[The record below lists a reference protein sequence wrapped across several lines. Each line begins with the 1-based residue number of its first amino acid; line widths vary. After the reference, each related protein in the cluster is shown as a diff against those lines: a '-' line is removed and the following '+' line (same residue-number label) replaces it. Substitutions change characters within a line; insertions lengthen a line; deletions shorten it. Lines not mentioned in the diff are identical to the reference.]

1 MDSPISGVAN
11 VRRHRTAFVFVL
23 MLIACAFVAQRAD
36 TASAA
41 VSCAVPTPGTPA
53 ISVTKNQPAEALY
66 GQNVPVTLTAAQ
78 QSSPPGVPESGFNLS
93 FRDVLEPGVS
103 YAGGAPVAPTV
114 IADQP
119 AVGYTTLIFS
129 NVADLAPGSD
139 FALSYNVSYD
149 TAQFAVGDT
158 ITTGTAAAPQAV
170 GAYVNCNPR
179 RIPRFDEAGLPV
191 GNPLNSASSSAFDA
205 PRSTLLIA
213 VQIEKSEPS
222 PEHELLRG
230 IHNQKT
236 SYTLTARNNLENP
249 SDNLTIVDY
258 IPAGM
263 EFLGCNTTDNTTDAP
278 SNPLIGDP
286 DEYPGSGP
294 LTSGSSPALSN
305 CVTPDSV
312 EFGFYVP
319 GGPGSAGN
327 YTRVEWDLGPA
338 GDLTPG
344 ATYAIDYAAG
354 VPICPNTNTWS
365 NGSAPTAASLLQTS
379 NLNNNSCAGGETVQ
393 GTPLTNYAGVTADY
407 DPGTGP
413 VTVTDDTSLTVR
425 AMDLAIWK
433 ESLSPSYAVGSPI
446 RWALHVRTSEYRTF
460 ANPTITDVAPN
471 GTCPVVGNPPPASPS
486 SDPECAPTG
495 SAADDP
501 VPAWQSAVENP
512 DGTWNIDWSLP
523 AMDHD
528 EETVV
533 EFSTMVREYYQSG
546 FVDSTPVLSGDR
558 LENNVDVFGAA
569 DPICSDLSGIIPCV
583 GGTPPYITHT
593 QPPGTVLTDDSSAS
607 VGTGTPSLSKQ
618 VANPVSLGD
627 PADCTEGANATYHAG
642 TQGLYRPGD
651 IVCWKLRVDFPG
663 TVSTGGVQLTDF
675 LPRGFEYAPGVPGTG
690 LTGNSTLTL
699 TSVDDEGTYVNFNLD
714 VPDDTVDPGAFV
726 FEYILATTVTNAAD
740 LPNVELP
747 AERANMLKMTSVNT
761 AGQVTTYRD
770 EATAEIAE
778 PDISLTKGVEAVNG
792 NSGVTGK
799 PDNVTVVGGD
809 DVTFNVDVENASE
822 IAAFNAVVEE
832 VLPSPYTCANLNDYA
847 NVGIADSAT
856 CVNLGGGGARLTWTG
871 VDIPAAVGVTPGS
884 TTLTFDFT
892 VSDDSSP
899 FTAIPDSACVYSYDN
914 ETNQAFPDDFFT
926 HYPDNSLN
934 ARCTP
939 PPLATV
945 TPPANDD
952 SQVIGG
958 GTFVKSQTTS
968 VDETNNNLL
977 TQATIGETV
986 TYTIDFGLPQHM
998 SVTNM
1003 TVTDAIPT
1011 GMTYVAGSLL
1021 GQLDGGAL
1029 PGGMSAV
1036 TTGSPTVTGT
1046 QLNIGT
1052 HTNTTNA
1059 VQHFTLT
1066 FQAQVTAGSHGNI
1079 RSNTA
1084 LRSFTDQ
1091 FGVVSSNVSSNTT
1104 DTTIVEPNPAISK
1117 NEDDADDIV
1126 SPGQEIQYTLTV
1138 TNPNRTGSPT
1148 PAGSPPLHDT
1158 VITDVVPVGLTPTD
1172 GNGVPLADGAAV
1184 RLCNNTAS
1192 TPTGTWN
1199 DATNTITWNLGTVAP
1214 ATSTALRYCVQ
1225 VDSAPSPA
1233 GGQRLTNNAALV
1245 GTSMNGVIP
1254 GERTYNRAASD
1265 FVTVAGS
1272 TSTKSVSD
1280 TTPTIGQTITYTVTA
1295 LIPANTQFYGL
1306 RIVDDMPTG
1315 FDNIQFTGYSCSA
1328 GCPPGVQPAAPTTSI
1343 GVGDILTWDF
1353 GNITADTTART
1364 LSMTYTARVDN
1375 VAGNQSGTPLTNTAG
1390 PTWCTVVTT
1399 PCPPANVIT
1408 PTPATQTVTLT
1419 EPNLTIDKDVSCQTG
1434 DADACNVQPQSGAA
1448 NTYTYSI
1455 TIDNDGNET
1464 AYDAIVQDA
1473 IPAGLTNVT
1482 INPLPAGVT
1491 AVTPS
1496 VGYDY
1501 AFQIASLTPSDTP
1514 ITITYTADLAP
1525 SSDFDNLDTVTNTAR
1540 ITEYWGLNLAD
1551 RTGDPD
1557 AREYPEG
1564 AEPEDSV
1571 TLTVHVP
1578 LPELDKTVAN
1588 AGNAEI
1594 NQPLQWTL
1602 TIGNN
1607 SPVATLN
1614 DIDVTD
1620 VLPTGWV
1627 YDAGSTTLDAAPYAD
1642 PSIGGQ
1648 TLSWTNVG
1656 DIAGGGPDKVLRF
1669 TAHPTMA
1676 SLTAGNPTNPYIN
1689 GASIAGED
1697 NSGATGHG
1705 TPDVP
1710 YTAADTANANI
1721 QMPNLSIA
1729 KTPDLGSVTAGTWN
1743 NFTITVTNSGPGT
1756 ARDLVLVDDIP
1767 TGLDFDFTT
1776 HDATA
1781 VCSPLACDNF
1791 QRTSGANSGSGAA
1804 EIDWQLDSLPSGG
1817 SITITLPLFVP
1828 ASTVSGASFTNTAG
1842 TSSTERPTT
1851 ITDNGSWNVVRDAD
1865 LAITKVGAPDP
1876 GTAGE
1881 NITYTLT
1888 VNNNG
1893 PSDASGITVT
1903 DDIDLAQFSFV
1914 SVTPTDT
1921 VNDSCSTTGAPTDH
1935 IECTVGGV
1943 MAPGAPARTF
1953 TVVLQVRSGLTGNVT
1968 NTATVDGNEPDSN
1981 PGNNT
1986 STEVIPLDTL
1996 SGLSITKDV
2005 STSEPSTI
2013 LNHDETEFTIVVTN
2027 NGPSDALNVTVT
2039 DDVPAGL
2046 SCQST
2051 TPASAG
2057 CSGTPG
2063 GDVTWSL
2070 GTIVAGDSVTL
2081 TMTVRGEL
2089 VGAQLNVATVSSPTD
2104 PTDDS
2109 DDATVTV
2116 DPMADLEM
2124 EKTGPPSGNVDS
2136 GADFDYTLR
2145 ITNNGPDPAVTPEV
2159 TDTLPAGLTYVS
2171 HAFAVGTGTCTIT
2184 GQQFDCDLPTM
2195 ASGDVVEITL
2205 TVNSGYGLS
2214 DTDVTN
2220 TAHVESP
2227 VTPDTIP
2234 ANNTDDTTVHVGPN
2248 ADVAIV
2254 KSGPAFGAE
2263 GYPLTY
2269 TLSVVNNGPAQAD
2282 DVLVTDP
2289 LPTGLTYQSATS
2301 TVGTC
2306 TEAGGTVECDLGDMA
2321 VGATAQIT
2329 IVSVPQASLIGTTIT
2344 NTASVGSITPDPDT
2358 SNNSS
2363 SVNTPIE
2370 NNAYPTSS
2378 NVTIAKTP
2386 SNATPKI
2393 GDTIT
2398 YALVV
2403 SNSGPDTARGVSIT
2417 DTLPTGL
2424 IYVSAAGP
2432 GSTCSYKA
2440 PVVGCTLPDIP
2451 SGGSVTVTL
2460 TAIVADTG
2468 TIVNIASVTAAND
2481 REPGDNTATS
2491 PIVAGAATAKLQ
2503 ITKVASK
2510 QTVKVGQSVTYT
2522 IRVKNVSKT
2531 TAVRVQVCDLIPARL
2546 TVVRRDGGELVR
2558 GNLCWDITTLG
2569 PGSVRK
2575 FKPKFRV
2582 TNGNGSRVTNPVRVT
2597 SENAATKR
2605 AKASIRVP
2613 QRASRGGGTTG

>member
-1 MDSPISGVAN
+1 MNPSIFGATNP
-11 VRRHRTAFVFVL
+11 RWRKTALTLVL
-23 MLIACAFVAQRAD
+23 LLIACALVAQRAE

-41 VSCAVPTPGTPA
+41 VSCAVPTAGTPA
-53 ISVTKNQPAEALY
+53 ISITKEQPAEALY
-66 GQNVPVTLTAAQ
+66 GQSIPVTLHAAQ
-78 QSSPPGVPESGFNLS
+78 PASPPGVPESGFNLS

-103 YAGGAPVAPTV
+103 YAGGGSVAPTI

-119 AVGYTTLIFS
+119 GPGYTTLIFS
-129 NVADLAPGSD
+129 NVADLAPASD
-139 FALSYNVSYD
+139 FDLTYNVTYD
-149 TAQFAVGDT
+149 PLQYAVGDSV
-158 ITTGTAAAPQAV
+158 TTGFAGAPQAA

-179 RIPRFDEAGLPV
+179 RIPLFDEAGLPV
-191 GNPLNSASSSAFDA
+191 GNPLNSASSSASTA
-205 PRSTLLIA
+205 PQSTELIA
-213 VQIEKSEPS
+213 VKIEKSEPS

-236 SYTLTARNNLENP
+236 RYTLTARNNLENP
-249 SDNLTIVDY
+249 TDNLVIVDY
-258 IPAGM
+258 LPAGL

-278 SNPLIGDP
+278 SNPLPGDP

-294 LTSGSSPALSN
+294 ITAGSSPVLSN

-312 EFGFYVP
+312 DFGFYTP
-319 GGPGSAGN
+319 GEPSTAGN
-327 YTRVEWDLGPA
+327 YTRVEWNLGPA
-338 GDLTPG
+338 ANLAPG
-344 ATYAIDYAAG
+344 GTYAIDYAAG
-354 VPICPNTNTWS
+354 VPICPNTSTWS
-365 NGSAPTAASLLQTS
+365 NGSAPTGASLLQTS

-393 GTPLTNYAGVTADY
+393 GTALTNHAVVSADY

-413 VTVTDDTSLTVR
+413 VTVTDDTSLTVT

-433 ESLSPSYAVGSPI
+433 ESLTPSYSVGSPI
-446 RWALHVRTSEYRTF
+446 RWALHVRTSEYRTV
-460 ANPTITDVAPN
+460 ANPAITDVAPN
-471 GTCPVVGNPPPASPS
+471 GTCPVVGNPPPPSPS

-495 SAADDP
+495 NSADNP
-501 VPAWQSAVENP
+501 TTAWQSAVENA
-512 DGTWNIDWSLP
+512 DGTWTIDWSLP

-528 EETVV
+528 EETLI

-546 FVDSTPVLSGDR
+546 FADSTPVLSGDR

-569 DPICSDLSGIIPCV
+569 DPICSDLTGIIPCV

-593 QPPGTVLTDDSSAS
+593 QAVGAMLTDDSAAS
-607 VGTGTPSLSKQ
+607 VGTGTPSLLKQ

-627 PADCTEGANATYHAG
+627 PANCTEGANATYHSG
-642 TQGLYRPGD
+642 TQGSYRPGD

-675 LPRGFEYAPGVPGTG
+675 LPRGFAYKTGVPGTG
-690 LTGNSTLTL
+690 LTGNSTLSL
-699 TSVDDEGTYVNFNLD
+699 SSVDDEDTYVNFVLD
-714 VPDDTVDPGAFV
+714 VPDDTVNPGSFV
-726 FEYILATTVTNAAD
+726 FEYILATEVTNETG
-740 LPNVELP
+740 LPVVALP

-770 EATAEIAE
+770 EATAEVAE
-778 PDISLTKGVEAVNG
+778 PQISLTKGVAAVNG
-792 NSGVTGK
+792 NSGVAGK

-809 DVTFNVDVENASE
+809 EVTFNVNVENASE

-884 TTLTFDFT
+884 TTLAFDFT
-892 VSDDSSP
+892 VSDVSSP
-899 FTAIPDSACVYSYDN
+899 FTAIPDSACVYSYEN
-914 ETNQAFPDDFFT
+914 ETNQAFPDDSFT

-939 PPLATV
+939 PPVATV

-968 VDETNNNLL
+968 VNETNNNLL

-1003 TVTDAIPT
+1003 TVNDAIPT
-1011 GMTYVAGSLL
+1011 GMTYVTGSVT

-1036 TTGSPTVTGT
+1036 TVGGVTGVR
-1046 QLNIGT
+1046 LNIGT
-1052 HTNTTNA
+1052 YTNTTNA
-1059 VQHFTLT
+1059 VQHFTLS
-1066 FQAQVTAGSHGNI
+1066 FQAQVTGGNQGNT
-1079 RSNTA
+1079 RANTA
-1084 LRSFTDQ
+1084 QRTFTDQ
-1091 FGVVSSNVSSNTT
+1091 FGTTHTNVNSNTT
-1104 DTTIVEPNPAISK
+1104 NTTIVEPNPGLTKSHTGG
-1117 NEDDADDIV
+1117 NPV
-1126 SPGQEIQYTLTV
+1126 SPGAELQYTV
-1138 TNPNRTGSPT
+1138 AATNTSSR
-1148 PAGSPPLHDT
+1148 PPLHDT
-1158 VITDVVPVGLTPTD
+1158 VITDVVPVGLTPT
-1172 GNGVPLADGAAV
+1172 NGSGTPIADGATV
-1184 RLCNNTAS
+1184 RLCDGS
-1192 TPTGTWN
+1192 TPSPLGTWN
-1199 DATNTITWNLGTVAP
+1199 SSTRTITWTYGTLAP
-1214 ATSTALRYCVQ
+1214 SGSAVNFRYCAE
-1225 VDSAPSPA
+1225 VDTSPAPA
-1233 GGQRLTNNAALV
+1233 GGQVLTNNAALT
-1245 GTSMNGVIP
+1245 GTSMNGVVAN
-1254 GERTYNRAASD
+1254 ERTYNRSASD
-1265 FVTVAGS
+1265 NVTIAG
-1272 TSTKSVSD
+1272 TSSSKSVND
-1280 TTPTIGQTITYTVTA
+1280 TTPTIGQTLTYTVQFV
-1295 LIPANTQFYGL
+1295 LPANTQFYAL
-1306 RIVDDMPTG
+1306 RVVDDMPPG
-1315 FDNIQFTGYSCSA
+1315 FDNIQFTGYSCST
-1328 GCPPGVQPAAPTTSI
+1328 GCPPGATPPAPTTSI
-1343 GVGDILTWDF
+1343 GAGDVLTWDF
-1353 GNITADTTART
+1353 GNVASDTTSRT
-1364 LSMTYTARVDN
+1364 ITLTYTARVDN
-1375 VAGNQSGTPLTNTAG
+1375 VIDNQSGTTLTNTAG
-1390 PTWCTVVTT
+1390 PTWCSVATQ
-1399 PCPPANVIT
+1399 PCPAPNVIT

-1419 EPNLTIDKDVSCQTG
+1419 EPNLTIDKDVSCQSG
-1434 DADACNVQPQSGAA
+1434 DADACNVQPNTLPA
-1448 NTYTYSI
+1448 NRYTYSI
-1455 TIDNDGNET
+1455 TIDNNGTET

-1496 VGYDY
+1496 SGYDY

-1525 SSDFDNLDTVTNTAR
+1525 SSAFDNLDTVTNTAR

-1551 RTGDPD
+1551 RTGNPD

-1578 LPELDKTVAN
+1578 QPELDKTVAN
-1588 AGNAEI
+1588 SGNAEI

-1642 PSIGGQ
+1642 PSIASQ
-1648 TLSWTNVG
+1648 TLTWTNVG

-1676 SLTAGNPTNPYIN
+1676 SLSAGNPTNPYVN

-1721 QMPNLSIA
+1721 QMPNLSIS
-1729 KTPDLGSVTAGTWN
+1729 KTPDAATVTSGTWN
-1743 NFTITVTNSGPGT
+1743 NFTIVVSNAGPGT
-1756 ARDLVLVDDIP
+1756 ARDLDISDSIP
-1767 TGLDFDFTT
+1767 SGLDFNFTT
-1776 HDATA
+1776 HNATA
-1781 VCSPLACDNF
+1781 TCAPVACDNF
-1791 QRTSGANSGSGAA
+1791 QRTSAATTGSGPSTV
-1804 EIDWQLDSLPSGG
+1804 DWTLDSLPSGG

-1828 ASTVSGASFTNTAG
+1828 ASTASGAGFTNTAG

-1851 ITDNGSWNVVRDAD
+1851 ITDTGSWNVVRDAD
-1865 LAITKVGAPDP
+1865 LAITKVGVPDP

-1893 PSDASGITVT
+1893 PSDASGITVA

-1921 VNDSCSTTGAPTDH
+1921 VNDSCSTTGTPTDH

-1953 TVVLQVRSGLTGNVT
+1953 TVVLQVRSGLTGNVS

-1981 PGNNT
+1981 PSNNT

-1996 SGLSITKDV
+1996 SGLAITKDV
-2005 STSEPSTI
+2005 SSGEPSTI

-2027 NGPSDALNVTVT
+2027 NGPSDALSVTVT

-2051 TPASAG
+2051 TPASSG

-2063 GDVTWSL
+2063 GDVTWNL

-2081 TMTVRGEL
+2081 TMTVRGEV
-2089 VGAQLNVATVSSPTD
+2089 VGAQQNVATVSSPTD
-2104 PTDDS
+2104 PTDAS

-2124 EKTGPPSGNVDS
+2124 EKTGPQTGTVDS

-2171 HAFAVGTGTCTIT
+2171 HAFAVGAGTCTIT

-2282 DVLVTDP
+2282 DVLVSDP
-2289 LPTGLTYQSATS
+2289 LPIGLTFQSATS

-2306 TEAGGTVECDLGDMA
+2306 TESSGTVECDLGDMT

-2329 IVSVPQASLIGTTIT
+2329 VVSVPQASLIGTTIT
-2344 NTASVGSITPDPDT
+2344 NTATVGSTTPDPNT

-2363 SVNTPIE
+2363 TVNTPIE

-2378 NVTIAKTP
+2378 NVTITKTP

-2393 GDTIT
+2393 GDKIT

-2417 DTLPTGL
+2417 DTLPSGL
-2424 IYVSAAGP
+2424 IYVSATGP
-2432 GSTCSYKA
+2432 GATCSYKE
-2440 PVVGCTLPDIP
+2440 PVVGCALPDIP
-2451 SGGSVTVTL
+2451 SGGSLTVTL
-2460 TAIVADTG
+2460 TAIVAATG
-2468 TIVNIASVTAAND
+2468 SIVNIASVTAAND
-2481 REPGDNTATS
+2481 REPGDNSATS
-2491 PIVAGAATAKLQ
+2491 PVVAGAATAKLQ
-2503 ITKVASK
+2503 ITKVAAK
-2510 QTVKVGQSVTYT
+2510 KTVKVGQSVTYT
-2522 IRVKNVSKT
+2522 IRVRNVSKT

-2569 PGSVRK
+2569 PGSVRT

-2605 AKASIRVP
+2605 AKASISVP
-2613 QRASRGGGTTG
+2613 QRASRGGGTAG